1 MRERKGEDGRWRQRE
16 TERDRRREEGERER
30 VAQYRDPAISLMNMD
45 SHFLFFCF
53 NYSINIY
60 KELKAFTVDWNA
72 KRYILG
78 EENEKNSRPFTIKD

>member
-1 MRERKGEDGRWRQRE
+1 METERDR
-16 TERDRRREEGERER
+16 ERDRRREEGERKR

-60 KELKAFTVDWNA
+60 KELKLELERQKIYFGGG
-72 KRYILG
+72 K
-78 EENEKNSRPFTIKD
+78 